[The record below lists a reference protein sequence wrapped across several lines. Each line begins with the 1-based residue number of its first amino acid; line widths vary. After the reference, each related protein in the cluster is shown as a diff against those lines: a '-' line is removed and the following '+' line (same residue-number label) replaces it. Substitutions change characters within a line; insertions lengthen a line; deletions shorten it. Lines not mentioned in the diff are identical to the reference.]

1 MVPGWVA
8 RVLPG
13 PVGVGDFRQNSRG
26 QVFFAKNN
34 KKQEE
39 YGMQVGVG
47 NVEG

>member
-1 MVPGWVA
+1 VVPGWVA

-26 QVFFAKNN
+26 KGDFSQRTI
-34 KKQEE
+34 KKKE
-39 YGMQVGVG
+39 YGLQVGVG